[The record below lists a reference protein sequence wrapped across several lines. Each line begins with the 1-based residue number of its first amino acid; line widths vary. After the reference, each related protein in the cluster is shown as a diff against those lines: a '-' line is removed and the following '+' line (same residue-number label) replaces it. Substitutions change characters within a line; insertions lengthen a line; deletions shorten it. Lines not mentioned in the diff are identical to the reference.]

1 MFIDFKNY
9 DSVELGFIENNIDFI
24 KNNDIDI
31 LASSEDDIVINM
43 KSEKVE
49 KLFHDEWMSLNKIF
63 TDAKYYI
70 LKTDRESI
78 LLSNYNNMDG
88 VLKDFMNFFLS
99 CMASIDKVKLAEENI
114 MQSIIDAPQE
124 YGISKVGEYL
134 LSLKKINKNN
144 IFDRKSIDKISNI
157 MTTISFMAR
166 MALVSYAKSLN
177 KSNPAYKDIHKFI
190 APLDVK
196 NIGDEII
203 FTIFS
208 LIGKLDKKN
217 KLFDSNI
224 HFIDT
229 NVIAHTNRVF
239 VMYSEF
245 LYFYNNEFNFR
256 GLATRTRVDFKE
268 KFAKYYSRIMEKFNP
283 KRSAIGAMGVVC
295 KNGMRSLK
303 TEEMKLFA
311 LGTYWHDIVKVYYI
325 NYCLTKKSTDIEK
338 AQAHVF
344 NGYYL
349 INNSRE
355 NPKEVSSTIAY
366 HHEYFGHGYGL
377 FTEAYKTAL
386 ESNKNIDIQYIVT
399 YDYKDIENMEAI
411 AYFPSKLLEIVDL
424 YDFLRYDTSGGESKY
439 KSANLALDYMREEF
453 LEKNVKLDPMLF
465 NLFIKYLREKKGEKI
480 PNAEI

>member
-1 MFIDFKNY
+1 MFIDFNDY
-9 DSVELGFIENNIDFI
+9 DYVDLNFIEDNIDSIKNNNIDI
-24 KNNDIDI
+24 V
-31 LASSEDDIVINM
+31 ASSEDDIIINM
-43 KSEKVE
+43 KSEQVE
-49 KLFHDEWMSLNKIF
+49 KLFDNKWMSLNNVF

-70 LKTDRESI
+70 LKTDRENI
-78 LLSNYNNMDG
+78 LLPNYNYEEG
-88 VLKDFMNFFLS
+88 VLEDFMNFFLS
-99 CMASIDKVKLAEENI
+99 CRASVNKVKLAEENI
-114 MQSIIDAPQE
+114 MQSIIDDPAG
-124 YGISKVGEYL
+124 YGLAKVEEYL
-134 LSLKKINKNN
+134 LSLKKIDKSN
-144 IFDRKSIDKISNI
+144 IFDRKSIDAISNI

-177 KSNPAYKDIHKFI
+177 KSNPAYKDMHKFI

-196 NIGDEII
+196 NVGDDII

-217 KLFDSNI
+217 KLFNSNI

-283 KRSAIGAMGVVC
+283 KRSAIGAMEVVC

-311 LGTYWHDIVKVYYI
+311 LGAYWHDIVKVYYI
-325 NYCLTKKSTDIEK
+325 NYCLTNESTDIEK

-377 FTEAYKTAL
+377 FNEAYKTAL
-386 ESNKNIDIQYIVT
+386 ESNKNIDIQYIIS

-439 KSANLALDYMREEF
+439 NNANLALEYMREEF

-465 NLFIKYLREKKGEKI
+465 NLFIKYLREKKGKKI